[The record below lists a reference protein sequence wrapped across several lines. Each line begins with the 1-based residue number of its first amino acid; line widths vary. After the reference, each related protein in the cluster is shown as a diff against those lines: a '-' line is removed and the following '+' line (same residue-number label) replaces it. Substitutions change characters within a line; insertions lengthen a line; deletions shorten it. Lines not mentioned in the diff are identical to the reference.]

1 LALLDKTKFGYSA
14 SKMPFGI
21 HYSWVIVAVLAIVQ
35 VFGSSVHDCRR
46 NGAPAD
52 RPWRRFPLGYRR
64 AQHEHYEDHRRIS
77 NLMFSGKSQLIS
89 QTYWISS
96 GGLSGRCFWRFWVH

>member
-1 LALLDKTKFGYSA
+1 MALLDKTKFGYSA

-46 NGAPAD
+46 DGAPAD
-52 RPWRRFPLGYRR
+52 RP
-64 AQHEHYEDHRRIS
+64 
-77 NLMFSGKSQLIS
+77 
-89 QTYWISS
+89 
-96 GGLSGRCFWRFWVH
+96 